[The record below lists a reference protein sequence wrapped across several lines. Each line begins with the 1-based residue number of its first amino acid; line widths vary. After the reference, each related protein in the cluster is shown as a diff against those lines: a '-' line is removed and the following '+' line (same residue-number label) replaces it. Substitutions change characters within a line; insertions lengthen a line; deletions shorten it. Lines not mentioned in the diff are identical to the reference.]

1 MKDVR
6 QKRSAFEFAQRN
18 ITSWVIAST
27 LAMGF
32 SATVAQAQPA
42 QPESGSSCGRSC
54 MTNIV
59 DKILASMVLHNPDNL
74 PLAPVYSAT
83 ENSHPAA
90 LRMMVLWRTVTRAE
104 KPALLAIDT
113 KAGQAYFALPI
124 NESGSL
130 SAFWGRIK
138 VVDGKIT
145 ELEFFINR
153 SRGDH
158 GFSFSAEQMST
169 NYQKLMSPPPSR
181 RKASREELERISRAA
196 FDASD
201 PIEVDVA
208 PDCQFSEA
216 GSLVV
221 DPGLDDVPVGAAK
234 PGVPRDA
241 PLGCVFPPYR
251 PSDPKAR
258 EIVIDED
265 LGIIVDAGT
274 IPGTV
279 YPYPFY
285 GHMISAFIP
294 NQMKEPQ
301 IAQDHWLDRA
311 VKAHKPALLSPMPA
325 TGETMQVLQYYDGKL
340 QASQI
345 NVHLSGPGM
354 YSPWVRQ

>member
-1 MKDVR
+1 MENL
-6 QKRSAFEFAQRN
+6 RSKQSVYESFWSK
-18 ITSWVIAST
+18 ITRWAVA
-27 LAMGF
+27 LALGF
-32 SATVAQAQPA
+32 SAVAAQSQPA
-42 QPESGSSCGRSC
+42 RPASGSPCDRAC
-54 MTNIV
+54 TTTIV
-59 DKILASMVLHNPDNL
+59 DQILASMVSHDPDSL

-90 LRMMVLWRTVTRAE
+90 LRMMVLWRTVTKAD

-113 KAGQAYFALPI
+113 KAGQAYFALSI
-124 NESGSL
+124 SESGSL

-138 VVDGKIT
+138 VVDRKIT

-158 GFSFSAEQMST
+158 GFSFSAEQMSK

-181 RKASREELERISRAA
+181 NRASREELERISRAA

-201 PIEVDVA
+201 PIKVESA

-216 GSLVV
+216 GSLVI
-221 DPGLDDVPVGAAK
+221 DPGLDDLPASAAR
-234 PGVPRDA
+234 PGPKDA

-265 LGIIVDAGT
+265 LGIIVDAGV

-301 IAQDHWLDRA
+301 TAQDQWLERA

-325 TGETMQVLQYYDGKL
+325 SGETMQVLQYYDGKL

-354 YSPWVRQ
+354 HSPWVRE